1 MLESSFSITLILF
14 SALAA
19 LLNWNRDFAK
29 HKLNIRTCLHLCTYF
44 FSLPIFL
51 FSRPFLLQIVSCRVH
66 SHFIHTK
73 KLSMKCILSYY
84 KSPFSW
90 LFDYYFLPSNWIM
103 HETKY
108 FWLYV
113 FQCQIPILSASF
125 STVIINFTVLLFN
138 GIVIRYD
145 EDKNRYYPFF
155 IKVTSCQ
162 IFNAM
167 TLFWRPRDK
176 SLRYSFSIKITAT

>member
-1 MLESSFSITLILF
+1 MLNTNSTSEHVYIYVPISLAYFSFFEAFFTANCFLSCTFSFRQKKIEYEMYSLILQ
-14 SALAA
+14 
-19 LLNWNRDFAK
+19 K
-29 HKLNIRTCLHLCTYF
+29 
-44 FSLPIFL
+44 
-51 FSRPFLLQIVSCRVH
+51 
-66 SHFIHTK
+66 
-73 KLSMKCILSYY
+73 
-84 KSPFSW
+84 PFSW

-113 FQCQIPILSASF
+113 FQCQIPIPSASF
-125 STVIINFTVLLFN
+125 PTVIINFTVLLFN
-138 GIVIRYD
+138 VIVIRYD

-176 SLRYSFSIKITAT
+176 SLRYSFSIKITTN

>member
-1 MLESSFSITLILF
+1 MSTFMYIPISLAYFSFFEAFFTANCFLSCTF
-14 SALAA
+14 S
-19 LLNWNRDFAK
+19 F
-29 HKLNIRTCLHLCTYF
+29 HTY
-44 FSLPIFL
+44 
-51 FSRPFLLQIVSCRVH
+51 
-66 SHFIHTK
+66 K

-125 STVIINFTVLLFN
+125 PTVIINFIVLLFN
-138 GIVIRYD
+138 VIAIRYD
-145 EDKNRYYPFF
+145 EDRNRYYPFF

-176 SLRYSFSIKITAT
+176 SLRYSFSIKITTS

>member
-1 MLESSFSITLILF
+1 MLNTNSTSEHVYIYVPISLAYLFFFFRGLFYCKLFLVVYILI
-14 SALAA
+14 S
-19 LLNWNRDFAK
+19 
-29 HKLNIRTCLHLCTYF
+29 Y
-44 FSLPIFL
+44 
-51 FSRPFLLQIVSCRVH
+51 
-66 SHFIHTK
+66 K
-73 KLSMKCILSYY
+73 KLSMKCILSHY

-113 FQCQIPILSASF
+113 FQCQIPIPSASF
-125 STVIINFTVLLFN
+125 PTVIINFTVLLFN
-138 GIVIRYD
+138 VIVIRYD

-176 SLRYSFSIKITAT
+176 SLRYSLSIKITAT

>member
-1 MLESSFSITLILF
+1 MLNTNSTSEHVYIYVPISLVHFSFL
-14 SALAA
+14 
-19 LLNWNRDFAK
+19 
-29 HKLNIRTCLHLCTYF
+29 
-44 FSLPIFL
+44 
-51 FSRPFLLQIVSCRVH
+51 RPFLLQIVSCRVH
-66 SHFIHTK
+66 SHFIQK
-73 KLSMKCILSYY
+73 MSMKCILSYY

-113 FQCQIPILSASF
+113 FQCQIPTPSASF
-125 STVIINFTVLLFN
+125 PTVIINSTVLLFN

-176 SLRYSFSIKITAT
+176 SLSCSFSIKITTN